1 MINIVA
7 SAAGGKYM
15 DNLKTAAKQAKQ
27 RLRTDF
33 WQRYKRDVDGA
44 AEEAQK
50 SGKNAIRVRSNM
62 LSRVKSVIKG
72 EEKDE
77 FYLKVKELLDTC
89 GEVSDAIG
97 RLTDREKY
105 EKLSYEE
112 QQRYTMEL
120 SSKYLEALEKYRRE
134 KEGQ

>member
-1 MINIVA
+1 MIYIVA
-7 SAAGGKYM
+7 TAAGGIRM

-44 AEEAQK
+44 AIEAERN
-50 SGKNAIRVRSNM
+50 GRNAIRVRNNM

-77 FYLKVKELLDTC
+77 FYLKVKELLDNY

-120 SSKYLEALEKYRRE
+120 SSKYVEALEKYRRE
-134 KEGQ
+134 KEGR

>member
-1 MINIVA
+1 
-7 SAAGGKYM
+7 M

-44 AEEAQK
+44 AAEAQK

>member
-1 MINIVA
+1 
-7 SAAGGKYM
+7 M

-44 AEEAQK
+44 AEEALK
-50 SGKNAIRVRSNM
+50 GGKKAFRVLSNM
-62 LSRVKSVIKG
+62 LSRVKSARKG

>member
-1 MINIVA
+1 
-7 SAAGGKYM
+7 M

-33 WQRYKRDVDGA
+33 WQRYKRGVDGA

>member
-1 MINIVA
+1 M
-7 SAAGGKYM
+7 
-15 DNLKTAAKQAKQ
+15 
-27 RLRTDF
+27 
-33 WQRYKRDVDGA
+33 
-44 AEEAQK
+44 
-50 SGKNAIRVRSNM
+50 
-62 LSRVKSVIKG
+62 
-72 EEKDE
+72 
-77 FYLKVKELLDTC
+77 
-89 GEVSDAIG
+89 SDAIG

>member
-1 MINIVA
+1 
-7 SAAGGKYM
+7 
-15 DNLKTAAKQAKQ
+15 
-27 RLRTDF
+27 
-33 WQRYKRDVDGA
+33 
-44 AEEAQK
+44 
-50 SGKNAIRVRSNM
+50 M